1 MKYTREQF
9 ISLMAKM
16 QDKHCSANRVAGD
29 LSEALSCEV
38 GAEFLDNIGFYWY
51 MDYLVETLEKMFA
64 EEISYK
70 DPDVISWFVYENN
83 FGRDGLQYDSDFP
96 IETAGDLYD
105 YMMRG

>member
-9 ISLMAKM
+9 IGLMAKM
-16 QDKHCSANRVAGD
+16 QDKYRAANRVTGE
-29 LSEALSCEV
+29 LGEMLNCEV
-38 GAEFLDNIGFYWY
+38 GADFLDNIGFSWY

-64 EEISYK
+64 EEISDK

-83 FGRDGLQYDSDFP
+83 FGHDGLRYNSDFP